1 MVFVMYGI
9 VLLIVLIAVAVAAMK
24 DARLAKPV
32 GNRRSQRSLFSCRQ
46 HTA

>member
-24 DARLAKPV
+24 DARLAKHA
-32 GNRRSQRSLFSCRQ
+32 GRSQ
-46 HTA
+46 